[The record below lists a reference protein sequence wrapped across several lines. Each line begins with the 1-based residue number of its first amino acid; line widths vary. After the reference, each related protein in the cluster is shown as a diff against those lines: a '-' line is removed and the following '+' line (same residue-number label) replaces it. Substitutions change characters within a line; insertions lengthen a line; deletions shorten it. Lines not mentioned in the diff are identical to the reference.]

1 MSELLLNL
9 VSPGTRKANKRRRP
23 SKLEYNN
30 YIDYYIK
37 WYDKKNDDILSRNR
51 AKQLIKQL
59 NLFDHTTNK
68 GKDLDLQLP
77 SYDSNDN
84 LKYILQPYREKE
96 KDYKI
101 IDYITNEN
109 IENINNLI
117 KQGVIKKEVI
127 NNIYDSIMN
136 NSKSLDISKKDKIKL
151 LNYIDDT
158 QDKEQLSYIDN
169 TQEQLSYIDDTQEI
183 SNIEDIIESIK
194 ENILNDEPIDINK
207 KDEIKLIEYLDMD
220 TENKQNDL
228 PMNMIEDLDNYE
240 KIKSIKVV
248 RKRKN
253 NNNTI
258 IKNDIKQLKL
268 IIKEQNKKLKQY
280 KRKSLKNKILTKL
293 SCFI

>member
-1 MSELLLNL
+1 M
-9 VSPGTRKANKRRRP
+9 
-23 SKLEYNN
+23 
-30 YIDYYIK
+30 
-37 WYDKKNDDILSRNR
+37 
-51 AKQLIKQL
+51 
-59 NLFDHTTNK
+59 
-68 GKDLDLQLP
+68 
-77 SYDSNDN
+77 
-84 LKYILQPYREKE
+84 
-96 KDYKI
+96 
-101 IDYITNEN
+101 
-109 IENINNLI
+109 I

-280 KRKSLKNKILTKL
+280 KRKSLKNKILTKNYVK
-293 SCFI
+293 F